1 MDVSHFLCT
10 LATKCNYMKTP
21 RIKINGQPRPVTE
34 LPNEELVSGFLACAA
49 EPEALEAVQLLCY
62 AEPSPKKAGQWLRKA
77 LLQKREF
84 VAVYPGNN
92 EKAPEGAEF
101 VGDILDGALYLAKA

>member
-1 MDVSHFLCT
+1 MNV
-10 LATKCNYMKTP
+10 P

-34 LPNEELVSGFLACAA
+34 LPNEELVTGFLACATD
-49 EPEALEAVQLLCY
+49 PEALEAVQLLRY
-62 AEPSPKKAGQWLRKA
+62 AVSAPKKSGFWLRKA
-77 LLQKREF
+77 LLEKREF

-92 EKAPEGAEF
+92 EKAPAGAEF

>member
-10 LATKCNYMKTP
+10 LAAKCNYMKTP

-34 LPNEELVSGFLACAA
+34 LPNEELVTGFLNSSAS
-49 EPEALEAVQLLCY
+49 LEDQQVVRLLAYAV
-62 AEPSPKKAGQWLRKA
+62 PDPKKAGQWLRKS
-77 LLQKREF
+77 LLEKREF

-92 EKAPEGAEF
+92 EKAPEGAVF
-101 VGDILDGALYLAKA
+101 VGDIMDGALYLAKA